1 MLLNALPE
9 TDRAQLLSQL
19 TPVEFAANQ
28 TLVLPD
34 SASPHSYFI
43 ERGFVSAIIRV
54 ADTSMDVGLIGPE
67 GMVGVPTLL
76 GSEVTPY
83 LIVVRQPV
91 RALGIGIGALQ
102 TLMRRSM
109 PLNDLVIRY
118 VQAATAQVIY
128 NSFASAHSH
137 VGARVARWLL
147 MAHDRSD
154 GDTVGVTHTNLSTS
168 VGVQRSGVTYALQ
181 DFESVQAIRTARGS
195 VTIVDREK
203 LKAVAGPA
211 YGPAEAA
218 YRALIPPLLSDPT
231 P

>member
-1 MLLNALPE
+1 MLLNVLPE
-9 TDRAQLLSQL
+9 ADRAQLMAHL
-19 TPVEFAANQ
+19 TPVAFAANQ
-28 TLVLPD
+28 RLLLPD
-34 SASPHSYFI
+34 PGSPRSYFI

-54 ADTSMDVGLIGPE
+54 AETSMDVGMIGRE

-76 GSEVTPY
+76 GSEVAPY
-83 LIVVRQPV
+83 LIVAREPV
-91 RALGIGIGALQ
+91 SALSIGIGDLQ
-102 TLMRRSM
+102 TLMRQSL

-154 GDTVGVTHTNLSTS
+154 GDVIGVTHANLSAS
-168 VGVQRSGVTYALQ
+168 VGVQRSGVTHALQ
-181 DFESVQAIRTARGS
+181 DFESMRAIKAARAS
-195 VTIVDREK
+195 VTIVAREK
-203 LKAVAGPA
+203 LEAVAGPA

-218 YRALIPPLLSDPT
+218 YRTLIPASLSSSS
-231 P
+231 